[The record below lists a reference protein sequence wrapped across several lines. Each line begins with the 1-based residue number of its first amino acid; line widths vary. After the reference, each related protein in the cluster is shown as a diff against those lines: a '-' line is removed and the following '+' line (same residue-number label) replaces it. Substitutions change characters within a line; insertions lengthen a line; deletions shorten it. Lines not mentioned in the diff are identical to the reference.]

1 MSIVKEFRETEKMLK
16 QLEERALE
24 IKSSQDYRLEKELG
38 EMVRALMVEYKKSL
52 REIIALVEPELMKK
66 IIKLEA
72 GGNQTKRKNKPRN
85 VRRYTN
91 PHTGDVVETKGGN
104 HKVLREW
111 REKWGREAIDSW
123 GVAIN

>member
-1 MSIVKEFRETEKMLK
+1 MSIVKEFRETEEMLK

-24 IKSSQDYRLEKELG
+24 IKTSHDYKMEKELE
-38 EMVRALMVEYKKSL
+38 EMVRALMTEYNKSL
-52 REIIALVEPELMKK
+52 RDIIALVEPDLMKK

-72 GGNQTKRKNKPRN
+72 GGNQTKRKNKPRSI
-85 VRRYTN
+85 RRYTN

-123 GVAIN
+123 GVAIS